1 MNLRIYK
8 TSAYKSHQ
16 ETIVSSLEAA
26 KWAENLRDGYSD
38 LLMMIA
44 PSPSG

>member
-1 MNLRIYK
+1 MNVRIYK
-8 TSAYKSHQ
+8 TSNDKGNLNSIGAPLDPLKP
-16 ETIVSSLEAA
+16 
-26 KWAENLRDGYSD
+26 AENLRDGYSD